1 MSANAKV
8 TKRRVADLP
17 TLDDVAK
24 GKISLDDYEIA
35 HGEDIPEWTEADFA
49 LARPM
54 KEMFPE
60 IIEAFERMRGERG
73 PQKSPVKE
81 RVGMRLDADIVRH
94 FRDTGPGWQ
103 SRVNDVLRAHLA
115 SQANSMGKHT

>member
-1 MSANAKV
+1 MTANARSIKQQ
-8 TKRRVADLP
+8 KLILP
-17 TLDDVAK
+17 TLDDVRL

-35 HGEDIPEWTEADFA
+35 HGEDIPELTAEDMKR
-49 LARPM
+49 ARPAS
-54 KEMFPE
+54 EIPE
-60 IIEAFERMRGERG
+60 LAAFFERMRGERG

-115 SQANSMGKHT
+115 TKGNHP

>member
-8 TKRRVADLP
+8 TKQRVADLP
-17 TLDDVAK
+17 TLDDVAE
-24 GKISLDDYEIA
+24 GLISLDDYEIA

-49 LARPM
+49 RARPAS
-54 KEMFPE
+54 EIPE
-60 IIEAFERMRGERG
+60 LAAFFERMRGARG

-115 SQANSMGKHT
+115 TKAKSTERQT